1 MRFGPFYSTDNS
13 VGLIMGTGNLGKYL
27 SNKDDLANT
36 FLSRDGGLTW
46 FEVKKGSHIYEIADH
61 GGLILMASNKRA
73 VNHLDYSWN
82 EGL

>member
-46 FEVKKGSHIYEIADH
+46 FEVFYLKIKKNI
-61 GGLILMASNKRA
+61 ILF
-73 VNHLDYSWN
+73 
-82 EGL
+82 